1 MVNPVYDLT
10 ASRGLVL
17 LPLARARRTL
27 LLAVATGLLH
37 QLPLLM
43 LQY

>member
-17 LPLARARRTL
+17 LPLAGA
-27 LLAVATGLLH
+27 
-37 QLPLLM
+37 QLRCAEWVCTSSSA
-43 LQY
+43 